1 MTFGPNGT
9 GKALYYYTTDAQVRR
24 IVFTG
29 TRDYQ
34 TPLGASPIRVPLVPA
49 FNACSSGN
57 SAHGAPLNFSSCNP
71 PARVSSTAKLG
82 SKSIGIA
89 WMAACDVSA
98 TAPLCNEAGVAK
110 PDLRVFANL
119 RDVRCVGSVP
129 AGCSPDGDYNPNGA
143 GPYTTI
149 CSTAASCSDGNT
161 RASPYCAQSGTS
173 SSVCIAGTDL
183 TLTGRL
189 SGAQASKGVRIT
201 DTFNGA
207 TQNVPATSTDGAF
220 PIPMD
225 CLPSPSNAT
234 IGSTCGVNTSANALM
249 PGAIR
254 TGDKSI
260 WQLGEIQVLDSGTD
274 GTRGNADDQTVAVQG
289 IYLP

>member
-1 MTFGPNGT
+1 
-9 GKALYYYTTDAQVRR
+9 V
-24 IVFTG
+24 
-29 TRDYQ
+29 
-34 TPLGASPIRVPLVPA
+34 
-49 FNACSSGN
+49 
-57 SAHGAPLNFSSCNP
+57 
-71 PARVSSTAKLG
+71 
-82 SKSIGIA
+82 
-89 WMAACDVSA
+89 
-98 TAPLCNEAGVAK
+98 K

-149 CSTAASCSDGNT
+149 CSTAANCSDGNT
-161 RASPYCAQSGTS
+161 RASPYCTS
-173 SSVCIAGTDL
+173 ACVAGTDL

-189 SGAQASKGVRIT
+189 PGASSGKGVRIT
-201 DTFNGA
+201 DSFNGT
-207 TQNVPATSTDGAF
+207 TQDVPATANDGAF

-225 CLPSPSNAT
+225 CLPSPLNAT

-249 PGAIR
+249 PGVIR

-274 GTRGNADDQTVAVQG
+274 GTRGNADDQTLAVQG